1 MTPAETEREQN
12 DVIELESPTSPVK
25 RGFMLPED
33 DSPSRV
39 TDGSPSKATNAE
51 TPTAFSSKGLQPM
64 ELDADHTQLKAA
76 LLWLHLYAF
85 TMGVGVF

>member
-1 MTPAETEREQN
+1 MTPAETGREQN

-25 RGFMLPED
+25 KGFMLPED
-33 DSPSRV
+33 DSPSRA

-64 ELDADHTQLKAA
+64 ELGADHTQLEAA
-76 LLWLHLYAF
+76 LLWLHLYAL